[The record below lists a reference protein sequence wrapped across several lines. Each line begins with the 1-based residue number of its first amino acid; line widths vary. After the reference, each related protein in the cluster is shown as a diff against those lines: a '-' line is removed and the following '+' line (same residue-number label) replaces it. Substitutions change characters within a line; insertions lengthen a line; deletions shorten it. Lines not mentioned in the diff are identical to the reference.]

1 MTSSPTQPFEFDAVI
16 CRANEVRGPIRLPI
30 IDADRFIRE
39 FDRKYRGLGISITSL
54 RAPEPVESDLS
65 TST

>member
-16 CRANEVRGPIRLPI
+16 LQANEVRGPIRLPL

-54 RAPEPVESDLS
+54 RPHTQLKSELS
-65 TST
+65 TLK